1 MTPAP
6 AKLTHSISQY
16 YSIAACTILF
26 YDYLLTLADEV
37 RQLYF
42 ARILRPLL
50 KPRFVKDQIC
60 LVWKEIVECANR
72 RMTNTVLLTFG

>member
-1 MTPAP
+1 MAPAP
-6 AKLTHSISQY
+6 AKLTYSISQY

-26 YDYLLTLADEV
+26 YDYLLTLSDEA

-50 KPRFVKDQIC
+50 RPRFVKDQIC
-60 LVWKEIVECANR
+60 LVWKEIVECANP
-72 RMTNTVLLTFG
+72 RMMNTGLLTFG